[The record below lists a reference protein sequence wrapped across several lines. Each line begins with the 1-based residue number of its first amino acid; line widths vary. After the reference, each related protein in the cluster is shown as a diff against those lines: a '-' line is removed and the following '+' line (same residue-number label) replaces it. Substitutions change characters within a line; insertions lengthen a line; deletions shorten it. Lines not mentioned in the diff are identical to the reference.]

1 MYRIVEKERLNP
13 SVTRMSVEA
22 PMVARKAQAGQFIIL
37 RVHEDGERIP
47 LTKVGG
53 QAVLGRQTK

>member
-37 RVHEDGERIP
+37 RVHEDGEAHSADDRR
-47 LTKVGG
+47 L
-53 QAVLGRQTK
+53 

>member
-22 PMVARKAQAGQFIIL
+22 PMVARKAQAGQLSSCASMRTASAF
-37 RVHEDGERIP
+37 R
-47 LTKVGG
+47 
-53 QAVLGRQTK
+53 